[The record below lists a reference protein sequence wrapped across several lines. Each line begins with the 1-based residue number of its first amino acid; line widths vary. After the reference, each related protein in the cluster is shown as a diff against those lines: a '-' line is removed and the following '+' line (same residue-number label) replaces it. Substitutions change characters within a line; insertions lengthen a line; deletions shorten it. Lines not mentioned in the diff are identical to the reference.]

1 MPGLEDTVEPV
12 GELPGRSSPVGLG
25 VAMRRSA
32 ALLARLRP
40 PAFLPRLDWRSPRL
54 PLVVG
59 GAMLGG
65 SLLAASA
72 SLLIGHEAPY
82 RYVGLPSVAGPLADP
97 RRPRPPE
104 LFGLASPAALP
115 PVSSLPP
122 PDPAA
127 PRLEVD
133 PALVETVEGL
143 ALPRIAADG
152 RQARHVYARGPD
164 PVAGAEAPP
173 LEIAILVTD
182 LGLDAERLT
191 QSVALPRAIG
201 LAHTPYAAHLPSWQR
216 HARWHGHEVLLE
228 LPLQAA
234 DHPISDFGPWA
245 LDPAQPPPELVAG
258 TRRVASRG
266 EAYLGLVAAGG
277 AFAAAPERFRPVAAE
292 LAARG
297 LGLIELGEPLLAATA
312 SANGVAYANA
322 SGPVDAVPEAAAID
336 AALARLEATARRDG
350 RALAFAQPFPLTFDR
365 IWHWA
370 QGLEA
375 KGIRLVP
382 VSSFLAEP

>member
-1 MPGLEDTVEPV
+1 
-12 GELPGRSSPVGLG
+12 
-25 VAMRRSA
+25 MRQPAR
-32 ALLARLRP
+32 LVARLRP
-40 PAFLPRLDWRSPRL
+40 TAFLPALDWRSPRL
-54 PLVVG
+54 PLVIG

-72 SLLIGHEAPY
+72 SLLIGDGAPD
-82 RYVGLPSVAGPLADP
+82 RYVGLPSVAGPVAES

-115 PVSSLPP
+115 PVSSGPST
-122 PDPAA
+122 DPAA
-127 PRLEVD
+127 PRLDVD
-133 PALVETVEGL
+133 PALVETLDGL

-152 RQARHVYARGPD
+152 RQARQVYARGTD
-164 PVAGAEAPP
+164 PIAGGATP
-173 LEIAILVTD
+173 LEIAILITD

-191 QSVALPRAIG
+191 QSVALPPTIS
-201 LAHTPYAAHLPSWQR
+201 LAHTPYAAHLPGWQR
-216 HARWHGHEVLLE
+216 HARRHGHEVLLE

-234 DHPISDFGPWA
+234 DHPTSDFGPWA
-245 LDPAQPPPELVAG
+245 LDPSAPPAALVAG
-258 TRRVASRG
+258 IRRVASRS

-277 AFAAAPERFRPVAAE
+277 AFAAAPERFSPVAAE

-297 LGLIELGEPLLAATA
+297 LGFVELGEPLLAATA
-312 SANGVAYANA
+312 AANGVAYANA
-322 SGPVDAVPEAAAID
+322 AGPLDAVPEAVTID

-382 VSSFLAEP
+382 VSRFLAEP